1 MMRTK
6 TFLLGLVSLI
16 ILNLGISHN
25 GYAVSFDTA
34 TQHVTQYTLSNGL
47 TVILNEDHSK
57 PEVFGVIMVKAGAK
71 NDPDNAT
78 GMAHYMEHMLFKG
91 TQQLGTIDWEK
102 EKPHITKIF
111 ELYDELGKTTDEVK
125 RKEIQTQINEESL
138 KAAEFAIPNETSN
151 LINEMGGSNMNAG
164 TGPDY
169 TMFYNKFP
177 SSEVE
182 KWIDLYS
189 HRFAEPVFRS
199 FQAELEVVY
208 EEKNLYNDQ
217 FQTKLLEEFQKHFF
231 KNHPYGQ
238 QTIIGTIDD
247 LKNPSLTKMYEFFK
261 TYYVP
266 NNMALVLTGDFDS
279 NEIMPMIEKKFGTWV
294 QKEIPEAR
302 VWSEEPFNG
311 RELQEVKLTP
321 IKIALLG
328 FRAPSATQKES
339 LVADVTLKVLNNNYS
354 TGLLDKLNL
363 DGKVLAAMAMSM
375 PYYDH
380 GATILFIIPKII
392 GQKFETAENLVMAEI
407 EKLKKGEFDDWM
419 LDAIKQEMYRSH
431 TTGMESN
438 ENRALLFAE
447 AFTKGESME
456 EALAYSDRVMEIS
469 KDDVVKMANTIFG
482 SNYLAFHS
490 KMGFPK
496 KEKIEKPDYKPLKA
510 NTNARSEY
518 AKHFE
523 TIPSHEPKIQAI
535 DFNKDVI
542 TENIYGGHKLQVVS
556 NPVND
561 IFSLTFAFEVGEI
574 ENPILEF
581 ATEGINMSGA
591 GQYNVTQ
598 LKEEFAKIG
607 TSYSIF
613 ANDSYTIVD
622 VQGIEANLPRTMELV
637 GLLISDPKL
646 EQGKIKTIID
656 GEATNRKMQRSEAD
670 NVGQAL
676 LEYGLYGQKSDY
688 IDRLTTKELKK
699 LQATQLVDAFKKS
712 TGYTCQIRFSGK
724 SSVEDVASLVKKHI
738 PLAQNPSVGN
748 SPIDRLAKQYTE
760 NTVLFVNKSK
770 ARQSK
775 VFIFVN
781 GAPFKV
787 ENVVPMEAFNDYF
800 GGGFSGLIL
809 QEIREYRS
817 LAYSAG
823 GSFRSP
829 KNAGS
834 ATDFIGYVGTQADKT
849 ITAMET
855 FNGLISEM
863 PAKPERIDM
872 IRNHLQLSALT
883 NRPSF
888 RGLASTIENWK
899 KLGYETDPM
908 LVNMPAYKNISWST
922 VEKYYKDNMKD
933 KPVVYMIVG
942 DKKQVDMKELEKYGK
957 VVEIKE
963 KDIFTK

>member
-1 MMRTK
+1 MRTK
-6 TFLLGLVSLI
+6 HFLLGLVSLF
-16 ILNLGISHN
+16 ILTASISSS
-25 GYAVSFDTA
+25 GYAVSFDKGTPI
-34 TQHVTQYTLSNGL
+34 VTQYTLSNGL

-57 PEVFGVIMVKAGAK
+57 PEIFGVIMVKAGAK

-102 EKPHITKIF
+102 EKPHIDKIF
-111 ELYDELGKTTDEVK
+111 ELYDELGKTTDETK

-138 KAAEFAIPNETSN
+138 KAAEFAIPNEMSN

-189 HRFAEPVFRS
+189 HRFSDPVFRS

-217 FQTKLLEEFQKHFF
+217 FQTKLIEEFQKHFF
-231 KNHPYGQ
+231 KKHPYGQ

-247 LKNPSLTKMYEFFK
+247 LKNPSLIKMFEFFK

-266 NNMALVLTGDFDS
+266 NNMAVVLTGDFDS
-279 NEIMPMIEKKFGTWV
+279 NEVIPLIEKKFGAWI
-294 QKEIPEAR
+294 QKEIPEPR
-302 VWSEEPFNG
+302 IWNEEPFNG
-311 RELQEVKLTP
+311 RELQEAKLTP

-328 FRAPSATQKES
+328 FRAPSAIKKES
-339 LVADVTLKVLNNNYS
+339 LIADVTLRILNNNYS
-354 TGLLDKLNL
+354 TGLLDKLTL
-363 DGKVLAAMAMSM
+363 DGKILAAQAISM

-392 GQKFETAENLVMAEI
+392 GQKFESAENLVLAEI

-447 AFTKGESME
+447 AFAKGESMD

-482 SNYLAFHS
+482 PNYLAFHS

-523 TIPSHEPKIQAI
+523 TIPSHEPKIQSI

-542 TENIYGGHKLQVVS
+542 TETIYSGHKLQVVT

-561 IFSLTFAFEVGEI
+561 IFSLTFVFEVGQI
-574 ENPILEF
+574 ENPMLVF
-581 ATEGINMSGA
+581 AAEGINMSGA
-591 GQYNVTQ
+591 GEYNVTQ

-607 TSYSIF
+607 TSYNIY
-613 ANDSYTIVD
+613 ANDSYTFIE
-622 VQGIEANLPRTMELV
+622 VQGIEANLPRTMELI

-646 EQGKIKTIID
+646 EQGKIKTIIE
-656 GEATNRKMQRSEAD
+656 GETTNRKMQRSEAD
-670 NVGQAL
+670 NVAQAL
-676 LEYGLYGQKSDY
+676 FEFGMYEQKSGY

-699 LQATQLVDAFKKS
+699 LQASQLIDAFKKS
-712 TGYTCQIRFSGK
+712 TGYTCQVRFTGK
-724 SSVEDVASLVKKHI
+724 TPVGDVASLIKTHI
-738 PLAQNPSVGN
+738 PLAQNPTIGN

-760 NTVLFVNKSK
+760 NTVLFVDKPK
-770 ARQSK
+770 ARQSN
-775 VFIFVN
+775 VFLFIN
-781 GAPFKV
+781 GAPFNV
-787 ENVVPMEAFNDYF
+787 EEVVAMEAFNDYF

-823 GSFRSP
+823 GYFNTP
-829 KNAGS
+829 LKAGS
-834 ATDFIGYVGTQADKT
+834 PTNFGGYVGTQADKT
-849 ITAMET
+849 LTAMET
-855 FNGLISEM
+855 FNGLIREM
-863 PAKPERIDM
+863 PAKSERIDM

-908 LVNMPAYKNISWST
+908 LVNMPAYKNISWGT
-922 VEKYYKDNMKD
+922 VEKYYKENMKD

-963 KDIFTK
+963 KQLFSK

>member
-1 MMRTK
+1 MRTK
-6 TFLLGLVSLI
+6 QFLLGLISLL
-16 ILNLGISHN
+16 ILNVGISFS
-25 GYAVSFDTA
+25 GYAASLDIGTN
-34 TQHVTQYTLSNGL
+34 VTQYKLSNGL

-57 PEVFGVIMVKAGAK
+57 PEVFGVVMVKAGAK
-71 NDPDNAT
+71 NDPANAT

-91 TQQLGTIDWEK
+91 TQKLGTIDWEK
-102 EKPHITKIF
+102 EKPHIDKIF
-111 ELYDELGKTTDEVK
+111 ELYDVLGKTTDEAK

-138 KAAEFAIPNETSN
+138 KAAEYAIPNETSN

-169 TMFYNKFP
+169 TVFYNKFP

-189 HRFAEPVFRS
+189 HRFSNPVFRS

-247 LKNPSLTKMYEFFK
+247 LKNPSLTKMYEFFQA
-261 TYYVP
+261 YYVP
-266 NNMALVLTGDFDS
+266 NNMAVVLTGDFDS
-279 NEIMPMIEKKFGTWV
+279 NEVIPLIEKNFGTWV
-294 QKEIPEAR
+294 QKDIPEAR
-302 VWSEEPFNG
+302 VWDEEPFNG

-321 IKIALLG
+321 VKVALLG

-339 LVADVTLKVLNNNYS
+339 LIADVTLKVLNNYYS
-354 TGLLDKLNL
+354 TGLLDKLSL
-363 DGKVLAAMAMSM
+363 DGKILAAQAMSI

-392 GQKFETAENLVMAEI
+392 GQKFETAENLVLAEI

-431 TTGMESN
+431 TTNMESN
-438 ENRALLFAE
+438 EGRALLFAD

-456 EALAYSDRVMEIS
+456 EALAYADRVMEVT
-469 KDDVVKMANTIFG
+469 KEDVVKMANTIFG
-482 SNYLAFHS
+482 PNYLAFHS

-496 KEKIEKPDYKPLKA
+496 KEKIAKPDYKPLKA

-523 TIPSHEPKIQAI
+523 KISSHEPKIQPI

-542 TENIYGGHKLQVVS
+542 TENIYNGHKLMVVP
-556 NPVND
+556 NPVNN
-561 IFSLTFAFEVGEI
+561 IFSLTFAFEIGEI
-574 ENPILEF
+574 DNPMLRL

-591 GQYNVTQ
+591 GEYNVTQ

-607 TSYSIF
+607 TSYNIY

-622 VQGIEANLPRTMELV
+622 VQGIEVNLPRTMELI
-637 GLLISDPKL
+637 GLIISDPKL
-646 EQGKIKTIID
+646 EQSKIKTIID
-656 GEATNRKMQRSEAD
+656 GETTNRKMQRSEAD
-670 NVGQAL
+670 NVGHAL
-676 LEYGLYGQKSDY
+676 LEYGLYGQDSDY
-688 IDRLTTKELKK
+688 IDRLTSKELKK
-699 LQATQLVDAFKKS
+699 LQATQLIDAFKKS
-712 TGYTCQIRFSGK
+712 TGHTCQVRFSGQT
-724 SSVEDVASLVKKHI
+724 SVEDVALLVKKHI
-738 PLAQNPSVGN
+738 PLAQNPTVGN
-748 SPIDRLAKQYTE
+748 SPIDRLAQQYTE
-760 NTVLFVNKSK
+760 NTVLFVNKKK

-775 VFIFVN
+775 VFLFVN
-781 GAPFKV
+781 GAPFNVK
-787 ENVVPMEAFNDYF
+787 NVVPMEAFNDYF

-823 GSFRSP
+823 GNFSSP
-829 KNAGS
+829 MNAGNP
-834 ATDFIGYVGTQADKT
+834 TDFIGYVGTQADKT
-849 ITAMET
+849 VTAMET
-855 FNGLISEM
+855 FNGLIREM
-863 PAKPERIDM
+863 PSKPERIDM

-883 NRPSF
+883 KRPNF
-888 RGLASTIENWK
+888 RGLASTVERWK
-899 KLGYETDPM
+899 KQGYEVDPM
-908 LVNMPAYKNISWST
+908 LVNMPAYKNITWDT
-922 VEKYYKDNMKD
+922 VEEYYKTNIKD

-942 DKKQVDMKELEKYGK
+942 DKKQIDMNELEKYGK

-963 KDIFTK
+963 KHLFTK